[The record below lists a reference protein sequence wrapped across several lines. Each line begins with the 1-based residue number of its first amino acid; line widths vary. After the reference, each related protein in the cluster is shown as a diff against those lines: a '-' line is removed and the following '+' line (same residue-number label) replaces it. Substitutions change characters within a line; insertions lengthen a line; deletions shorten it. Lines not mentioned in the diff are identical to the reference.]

1 MQELVSV
8 NSVISKPQDAKI
20 SVYDRGFLFGDAIYE
35 VTRSYG
41 KVFFMI
47 EEHIARLR
55 RSAESI
61 QLDLGKTDQQII
73 EEMYALAKEGG
84 EEDVYIRLQV
94 SRGTCAFKQVSIKPQ
109 NTSSAN
115 YVMYLHKLKNWDS
128 KYYEQGISLG
138 ICKTLRNSKDAMDP
152 NIKSGNYLNNILGL
166 LETDEDFDDCIMLT
180 KEGMVAEG
188 STFNVFMVKDNV
200 IYTQPDDFDILQ
212 GITRK
217 ILLEL
222 CETHN
227 LQLEK
232 RVFSVEELL
241 KADEVFVSSSTK
253 EVMPVIKI
261 GKNSY
266 QAGGGEISKR
276 LAGLYKDYVKDYCAK
291 AKKDHPIDF

>member
-8 NSVISKPQDAKI
+8 NSVITKPEEAKI

-41 KVFFMI
+41 KVFFTI

-61 QLDLGKTDQQII
+61 DLDLGKTDDQII
-73 EEMYALAKEGG
+73 AEMYDLAKQGG

-94 SRGTCAFKQVSIKPQ
+94 SRGTCAFQQVSIKPN

-115 YVMYLHKLKNWDS
+115 YVMYLHKLKNWDP

-138 ICKTLRNSKDAMDP
+138 VTKTLRNSKKAMDP

-166 LETDEDFDDCIMLT
+166 LETEENYDDCIMLT
-180 KEGMVAEG
+180 KEGLVAEG
-188 STFNVFMVKDNV
+188 STFNVFMVKDGT

-212 GITRK
+212 GITRR
-217 ILLEL
+217 IILEL
-222 CETHN
+222 CDANGLTV
-227 LQLEK
+227 QK
-232 RVFSVEELL
+232 RPFSFEELL
-241 KADEVFVSSSTK
+241 QADEVFVSSSTK
-253 EVMPVIKI
+253 EVMPVLKI
-261 GKNSY
+261 AKQNFP
-266 QAGGGEISKR
+266 AGGGDISRR
-276 LAGLYKDYVKDYCAK
+276 LASLYKEYVKDYCEK
-291 AKKDHPIDF
+291 AMKEHPIDF